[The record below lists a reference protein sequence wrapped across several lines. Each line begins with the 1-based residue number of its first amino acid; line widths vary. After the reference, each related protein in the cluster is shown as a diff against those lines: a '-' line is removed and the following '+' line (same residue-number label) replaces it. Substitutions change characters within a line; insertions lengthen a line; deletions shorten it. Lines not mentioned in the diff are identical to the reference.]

1 LKKGQTVWD
10 KEAMI
15 ARKAAKAAG
24 KILLDLFGKDAA
36 ARKKGEIDLVT
47 DADIRSEETVVN
59 MIRRQFPKDSIL
71 AEESGEI
78 KQDAERVWIIDPLDG
93 TTNFAHSFPVFAVS
107 IALEVQREIVLGVVF
122 NPVRREHYEAVRGM
136 GASLNGRPISVSR
149 IATLQDSLLAT
160 GFPYDVHEHPDRVL
174 LNFRSMITR
183 AQGIRRPGAAALDLC
198 FVAAGILDGFWE
210 EGLKPWDSAAGAIIL
225 EEAGGKLTTYD
236 GLPFS
241 PYEETIVASNSLIH
255 DSMLAALRNQD

>member
-1 LKKGQTVWD
+1 MWD
-10 KEAMI
+10 KEALI
-15 ARKAAKAAG
+15 AGKAARAAG
-24 KILLDLFGKDAA
+24 RILLDLFGKGAG
-36 ARKKGEIDLVT
+36 ARKKGKIDLVT
-47 DADIRSEETVVN
+47 DADIRSEETVVRL
-59 MIRRQFPKDSIL
+59 IRGQFPQDSIL

-78 KQDAERVWIIDPLDG
+78 RQDVERVWIIDPLDG

-107 IALEVQREIVLGVVF
+107 IGLQVRREMVLGVVF
-122 NPVRREHYEAVRGM
+122 NPVRKEYYEAVKGRG
-136 GASLNGRPISVSR
+136 ATLNRQPISVSR
-149 IATLQDSLLAT
+149 TATLQDSLLAT
-160 GFPYDVHEHPDRVL
+160 GFPYTIHEDPDRVL
-174 LNFRSMITR
+174 LNFRKMVTR

-225 EEAGGKLTTYD
+225 EEAGGKLTTYE

-255 DSMLAALRNQD
+255 DAMIAVLRRD